1 MLLEAR
7 ADNNLQNSDG
17 NTALICASEKG
28 HVEIV
33 QVLLEARAAT
43 DLTNK
48 LDNTAL
54 VHARGTDHLEI
65 ARLLVEAGA
74 AAGPHAAVHQG
85 AKDQ

>member
-1 MLLEAR
+1 MA
-7 ADNNLQNSDG
+7 
-17 NTALICASEKG
+17 TALICASEKG
-28 HVEIV
+28 HLEIV

-54 VHARGTDHLEI
+54 VRARGKDHLEI

-74 AAGPHAAVHQG
+74 AAGPMQLCTRVQKTSEAIAAMFI
-85 AKDQ
+85 